1 MDASRST
8 SIQYVQTYY
17 LLTCNTCYN
26 IAMTITPIH
35 IQKKTDL
42 LALTLPQLQQWLTER
57 GEAAFRARQI
67 YSWLYQQLTS
77 DFSLMTNLPL
87 GLRDKL
93 AVEASIGPMIVRSE
107 MHSKDDRTRKILLEL
122 ADGKLIESVL
132 MLYPPL
138 KENSGR
144 ATVCVSTQ
152 AGCAFGCTF
161 CATGQMGF
169 DRHLSAG
176 EIVAQVLYFAREL
189 RANPWTAAGLPRS
202 APIDHITNIVLMGMG
217 EPLTNYN
224 NVLQALRIL
233 NSSEG
238 FNLGARH
245 MTVSTVGLVPAIRKL
260 SQESLQVNLAISL
273 HAPTDELRSQ
283 TMPVNRK
290 YPLQEL
296 LAACQDYI
304 AVTHRQVTFEYVL
317 LAGVNDTP
325 EYAHLLG
332 KLLAPLA
339 QFAHVNCI
347 PVNATSADYHTP
359 GPAAIRAFRNILFEH
374 GVSNSVR
381 AERGDDIA
389 AACGQLRTR
398 FEKKVSK
405 P

>member
-1 MDASRST
+1 
-8 SIQYVQTYY
+8 V
-17 LLTCNTCYN
+17 
-26 IAMTITPIH
+26 
-35 IQKKTDL
+35 
-42 LALTLPQLQQWLTER
+42 ER
-57 GEAAFRARQI
+57 GEASFRAKQI
-67 YSWLYQQLTS
+67 YNWLYRHLAT
-77 DFSLMTNLPL
+77 DFAEMTNLPTS
-87 GLRDKL
+87 LRERL
-93 AVEASIGPMIVRSE
+93 AAEATIGPMVVRSE
-107 MHSKDDRTRKILLEL
+107 LHSKDDRTRKILLEL
-122 ADGKLIESVL
+122 ADGKLVESVL

-138 KENSGR
+138 GESSAR
-144 ATVCVSTQ
+144 ATVCVSSQ

-176 EIVAQVLYFAREL
+176 EIVSQVLYFAREL
-189 RANPWTAAGLPRS
+189 RAAPWTAAGLPNS
-202 APIDHITNIVLMGMG
+202 TPIDHITNIVLMGMG
-217 EPLTNYN
+217 EPLHNYE

-233 NSSEG
+233 NSPDG

-260 SQESLQVNLAISL
+260 SQEQLQVNLAISL

-290 YPLQEL
+290 YPLSEL
-296 LAACQDYI
+296 LTAVQDYI
-304 AVTHRQVTFEYVL
+304 AATGRQVTFEYVL

-325 EYAHLLG
+325 EYAHKLG
-332 KLLAPLA
+332 ELLAPLK

-347 PVNATSADYHTP
+347 PVNVTAASYKTP
-359 GPAAIRAFRNILFEH
+359 GPEAIRAFRDILFEH

-398 FEKKVSK
+398 FERIQRNRA
-405 P
+405 

>member
-1 MDASRST
+1 MTSTEIFQTQKKMD
-8 SIQYVQTYY
+8 
-17 LLTCNTCYN
+17 LLTLS
-26 IAMTITPIH
+26 
-35 IQKKTDL
+35 L
-42 LALTLPQLQQWLTER
+42 LQLQQWLKER
-57 GEAAFRARQI
+57 GEAPFRAKQT
-67 YSWLYQQLTS
+67 YNWLYKQLIT
-77 DFSLMTNLPL
+77 DFSAMSNLPQT
-87 GLRDKL
+87 LRAKL
-93 AVEASIGPMIVRSE
+93 TDEASIGPMIVKSE

-122 ADGKLIESVL
+122 ADGKLVESVL

-138 KENSGR
+138 GEGSAR
-144 ATVCVSTQ
+144 ATVCVSSQ

-189 RANPWTAAGLPRS
+189 RAHPWTAAGLPDS
-202 APIDHITNIVLMGMG
+202 TPIDHITNIVLMGMG
-217 EPLTNYN
+217 EPLHNYD

-233 NSSEG
+233 NSPDG

-260 SQESLQVNLAISL
+260 SQEQLQVNLAISL

-290 YPLQEL
+290 YPLHEL
-296 LAACQDYI
+296 LAACKDYI
-304 AVTHRQVTFEYVL
+304 AATKRQVTFEYVL
-317 LAGVNDTP
+317 LSGVNDTP
-325 EYAHLLG
+325 QHAEQLAA
-332 KLLAPLA
+332 LLAPLQ

-347 PVNATSADYHTP
+347 PVNATSADYTTP
-359 GPAAIRAFRNILFEH
+359 GPDAIRAFRHILFER
-374 GVSNSVR
+374 GISNSVR

-398 FEKKVSK
+398 FERTRKVGKASEL
-405 P
+405 PVIAQ